1 MEAIGFMGDT
11 RQFGREYDI
20 YLARKE
26 AAILAKNPHEIDENT
41 MTEVRKTAKILNEII
56 AAKRETQ

>member
-1 MEAIGFMGDT
+1 MRMAGPEYSAYLI
-11 RQFGREYDI
+11 RQQAEE
-20 YLARKE
+20 LAE
-26 AAILAKNPHEIDENT
+26 NPREIDENT